1 MRLQKSLLTSTTMQ
15 NVSKDL
21 PSIEA
26 YQLVLKESWCPN
38 QNFHVPTEPAQF
50 VLNRLMQESGHEC
63 WKLAMDHPQL
73 VLNYLPEESGEQRS
87 LQIFSLQ
94 EYLRTF
100 SADELPISKE

>member
-1 MRLQKSLLTSTTMQ
+1 MQ

-50 VLNRLMQESGHEC
+50 VLNCLTQESGHEC

-73 VLNYLPEESGEQRS
+73 VLNYLPEESGEQSS
-87 LQIFSLQ
+87 LQTLNSRITNFRIFSLQ

-100 SADELPISKE
+100 SVDEIPISKE